1 MEPFGTYAVINPQSD
16 RVLQLIIAMGP
27 FILLLLMRMVI
38 GRSKTLM
45 LAVWLSVG
53 WLALRIQSNTSTS
66 FLHDFA
72 RPIER
77 LLEG

>member
-1 MEPFGTYAVINPQSD
+1 MNPHSD

-27 FILLLLMRMVI
+27 FVFLVLARMVI

-53 WLALRIQSNTSTS
+53 WLALRVQSDTSTS

-72 RPIER
+72 RPIEQ